1 MREIP
6 CKEVFAIKKNRMQL
20 LSLLMSVILLV
31 LLIWQS
37 WAVADLRR
45 SLRNAEDQIYDLE
58 NEVQEISGD
67 VARAVEEAA
76 NPIQDWEVHPSG
88 INQEQKRLL
97 ADAILKLKSWQEDTV
112 VYLETVV
119 GPDKHVT
126 AMQVD
131 DLGSCSGT
139 MLFPVNEQYEV
150 RRAAGSLRRR

>member
-88 INQEQKRLL
+88 IN
-97 ADAILKLKSWQEDTV
+97 
-112 VYLETVV
+112 
-119 GPDKHVT
+119 
-126 AMQVD
+126 
-131 DLGSCSGT
+131 
-139 MLFPVNEQYEV
+139 
-150 RRAAGSLRRR
+150 

>member
-1 MREIP
+1 
-6 CKEVFAIKKNRMQL
+6 MQL

-88 INQEQKRLL
+88 INQEQKTASGRCDPKAEEL
-97 ADAILKLKSWQEDTV
+97 AGG
-112 VYLETVV
+112 Y
-119 GPDKHVT
+119 
-126 AMQVD
+126 
-131 DLGSCSGT
+131 
-139 MLFPVNEQYEV
+139 
-150 RRAAGSLRRR
+150 GSLSGDGGWAGQARYSHAGG